1 MIKLTAD
8 FETTTD
14 ENDCRVWAWAI
25 CEIGNVDNFS
35 YGNDIKTFLNY
46 LYDLKRSKL
55 WFHNLKFDGEFL
67 VQALYSL
74 GYQHVDDI
82 EHATDKSF
90 TTLIS
95 NMGAWYTIDIFLEVD
110 ENKKIRRRAT
120 IYDSL
125 KIFNFSVDAI
135 AKDFDLPINKLTLD
149 YTTMRPVGHE
159 LTPHEIDYIRNDV
172 EIMARA
178 LHIMFEQGHTKITIG
193 SDALA
198 YYKKITKNFRKI
210 YPELPPEV
218 DKDIR
223 QSYKGGFTYLSPK
236 WQDKLVNGGITIDI
250 NSAYP
255 AVLHNYLLPYDQP
268 LRFEGAYQQDD
279 EYPLYVIMFTCSFEL
294 KPEKIPS
301 IQLKR
306 NPFFKSNE
314 YIASSNGRTIHLCLT
329 KPDYELFREQYKVNN
344 LEFIGGYKF
353 RGAVG
358 MFTDYVDYWIA
369 EKIKNKKAGNKA
381 QTLISKLFL
390 NSLYGKFSLNVNSG
404 TKVPIMVD
412 GTLRYKYIKPDD
424 KRKPVYLP
432 IGTFTTAYQ
441 RKYIIETSQKIRDWS
456 MAERGYD
463 AYIYSDTDSCHLKLS
478 PNDVPELAK
487 FLKIDDYEL
496 GAWALECQWKRG
508 KFLRQKC
515 YLEETMT
522 DEIVCTVAG
531 LPKQYAPLLTF
542 DNFKIG
548 MSTEDLD
555 KHKMQE
561 LGIKPKL
568 AYKHVK
574 GGVVLQPTE
583 FTIK

>member
-14 ENDCRVWAWAI
+14 ENDCRVWAWAV
-25 CEIGNVDNFS
+25 CEIGNTDNFI

-46 LYDLKRSKL
+46 LYEQKRSKA

-95 NMGAWYTIDIFLEVD
+95 TMGAWYTIDIFFEVSKD
-110 ENKKIRRRAT
+110 KKILRRAT

-178 LHIMFEQGHTKITIG
+178 LDIMFSQGHTKITIG

-198 YYKKITKNFRKI
+198 YYKKITKNFRRLF
-210 YPELPPEV
+210 PELPKEI

-236 WQDKLVNGGITIDI
+236 WQNKLVNGGITIDI

-255 AVLHNYLLPYDQP
+255 AVLHNYLLPYDFP
-268 LRFEGAYQQDD
+268 VYFDGEYVYDK
-279 EYPLYVIMFTCSFEL
+279 EYPLYVIQFTCSFEL
-294 KPEKIPS
+294 KPDKIPS
-301 IQLKR
+301 IQLKHS
-306 NPFFKSNE
+306 PYFKANE
-314 YIASSNGRTIHLCLT
+314 YLTSSNGRNIQLCLT
-329 KPDYELFREQYKVNN
+329 SPDYELFREQYDVYG

-353 RGAVG
+353 KGCVG
-358 MFTDYVDYWIA
+358 LFDEYVDYWIA
-369 EKIKNKKAGNKA
+369 EKIKNKKLGNKA

-404 TKVPIMVD
+404 TKVPILVD
-412 GTLRYKYIKPDD
+412 GKLHYQYVDAD
-424 KRKPVYLP
+424 ESRKPVYLP

-441 RKYIIETSQKIRDWS
+441 RRYIIETSQKIRDWS
-456 MAERGYD
+456 EKHKGYD
-463 AYIYSDTDSCHLKLS
+463 AYIYSDTDSCHLKLT
-478 PNDVPELAK
+478 PDDVPTLAK

-496 GAWALECQWKRG
+496 GAWALECEWRLG
-508 KFLRQKC
+508 KFLRQKA
-515 YLEETMT
+515 YLEQTM
-522 DEIVCTVAG
+522 DGEIVCTVAG
-531 LPKQYAPLLTF
+531 LPKQYAPLLDF
-542 DNFKIG
+542 DSFKIG
-548 MSTEDLD
+548 FSTEDLD
-555 KHKMQE
+555 KDKMRE

-568 AYKHVK
+568 SYKHVE

>member
-25 CEIGNVDNFS
+25 CEIGNTDNFI

-46 LYDLKRSKL
+46 LYDQKRSKV

-95 NMGAWYTIDIFLEVD
+95 TMGAWYTIDIFFKVSKD
-110 ENKKIRRRAT
+110 KKILRRAT

-159 LTPHEIDYIRNDV
+159 LTPHEIAYIRNDV

-178 LHIMFEQGHTKITIG
+178 LDIMFSQGHTKITIG

-198 YYKKITKNFRKI
+198 YYKKITKNFRRLF
-210 YPELPPEV
+210 PELPKEI

-236 WQDKLVNGGITIDI
+236 YQDVLVNGGITIDI

-255 AVLHNYLLPYDQP
+255 AVLHNYLLPYDFP
-268 LRFEGAYQQDD
+268 VYFDGEYIYDK
-279 EYPLYVIMFTCSFEL
+279 EYPLYVIQFTCSFEL
-294 KPEKIPS
+294 KPDKIPS
-301 IQLKR
+301 IQLKHS
-306 NPFFKSNE
+306 PYFKANE
-314 YIASSNGRTIHLCLT
+314 YLTSSNGRNIQLCLT
-329 KPDYELFREQYKVNN
+329 SPDYELFREQYDVYG

-353 RGAVG
+353 KGCVG
-358 MFTDYVDYWIA
+358 LFDEYVDYWIG

-412 GTLRYKYIKPDD
+412 GKLHYQYVDAD
-424 KRKPVYLP
+424 EKRKPVYLP

-456 MAERGYD
+456 MNTRGYD

-478 PNDVPELAK
+478 PNDLDELAK
-487 FLKIDDYEL
+487 FITVDDYEL
-496 GAWALECQWKRG
+496 GAWAFECRWKRG

-515 YLEETMT
+515 YLEETLNG
-522 DEIVCTVAG
+522 EIVCTVAG

-542 DNFKIG
+542 DNFRIG
-548 MSTEDLD
+548 MTTEELD
-555 KHKMQE
+555 KQKMQE

>member
-14 ENDCRVWAWAI
+14 ENDCRVWAWAV
-25 CEIGNVDNFS
+25 CEIGNTDNFI

-46 LYDLKRSKL
+46 LYEQKRSKA

-95 NMGAWYTIDIFLEVD
+95 TMGAWYTIDIFFEVNKD
-110 ENKKIRRRAT
+110 KKILRRAT

-178 LHIMFEQGHTKITIG
+178 LDIMFSQGHTKITIG

-198 YYKKITKNFRKI
+198 YYKKITKNFRRLF
-210 YPELPPEV
+210 PELPKEI

-255 AVLHNYLLPYDQP
+255 AVLHNYLLPYDFP
-268 LRFEGAYQQDD
+268 VYFDGEYVYDK
-279 EYPLYVIMFTCSFEL
+279 EYPLYVIQFTCSFEL
-294 KPEKIPS
+294 KPDKIPS
-301 IQLKR
+301 IQLKHS
-306 NPFFKSNE
+306 PYFKANE
-314 YIASSNGRTIHLCLT
+314 YLTSSNGRNIQLCLT
-329 KPDYELFREQYKVNN
+329 SPDYELFREQYDVYG

-353 RGAVG
+353 KGCVG
-358 MFTDYVDYWIA
+358 LFDEYVDYWIA
-369 EKIKNKKAGNKA
+369 EKIKNKKLGNKA

-404 TKVPIMVD
+404 TKIPLLVD
-412 GTLRYKYIKPDD
+412 GKLHYQYVDPDES
-424 KRKPVYLP
+424 RKPVYLP

-441 RKYIIETSQKIRDWS
+441 RRYIIETSQKIRDWS
-456 MAERGYD
+456 EKSKGYD
-463 AYIYSDTDSCHLKLS
+463 AYIYSDTDSCHLKLT
-478 PNDVPELAK
+478 PDDVPALAK

-496 GAWALECQWKRG
+496 GAWALECEWQKG
-508 KFLRQKC
+508 KFLRQKA
-515 YLEETMT
+515 YLEQTM
-522 DEIVCTVAG
+522 DGEIVCTVAG
-531 LPKQYAPLLTF
+531 LPKQYAPLLDF
-542 DNFKIG
+542 DSFKIG
-548 MSTEDLD
+548 FSTEDLD
-555 KHKMQE
+555 KDKMRE

-568 AYKHVK
+568 SYKHVE

>member
-14 ENDCRVWAWAI
+14 ENDCRVWAWAV
-25 CEIGNVDNFS
+25 CEIGNPTNFT
-35 YGNDIKTFLNY
+35 YGTNIDTFLDY
-46 LYDLKRSKL
+46 LQQQKRSKVF
-55 WFHNLKFDGEFL
+55 FHNLKFDGEFL
-67 VQALYSL
+67 VQALYKL
-74 GYQHVDDI
+74 GYTYVDDL
-82 EHATDKSF
+82 EHAKPKSF

-95 NMGAWYTIDIFLEVD
+95 NMGAWYTIDIFFD
-110 ENKKIRRRAT
+110 AT
-120 IYDSL
+120 PDHRIKTRCTIHDSL
-125 KIFNFSVDAI
+125 KIFNFSVDTI
-135 AKDFDLPINKLTLD
+135 AKEFKLPINKLTLD
-149 YTTMRPVGHE
+149 YTTYRAPDHE

-178 LHIMFEQGHTKITIG
+178 LDLMFSQGHTKITIG

-198 YYKKITKNFRKI
+198 YYKKITPNFRKVFPQLDPTI
-210 YPELPPEV
+210 

-223 QSYKGGFTYLSPK
+223 QSYKGGFTYLS
-236 WQDKLVNGGITIDI
+236 DKYVGVIVNGGITIDI

-255 AVLHNYLLPYDQP
+255 AVLHDKLLPYDLP
-268 LRFEGAYQQDD
+268 VRFEGKYEPDPD
-279 EYPLYVIMFTCSFEL
+279 YPLYVIKFLCKFEL
-294 KPEKIPS
+294 KKDKIPS

-306 NPFFKSNE
+306 SPFFKNNE
-314 YIASSNGRTIHLCLT
+314 YIKSSGGRTIELCLT
-329 KPDYELFREQYKVNN
+329 SPDYELFLQQYNI
-344 LEFIGGYKF
+344 LEIDYLGGYKF
-353 RGAVG
+353 KGAKG

-404 TKVPIMVD
+404 TKVPVLAD
-412 GTLRYKYIKPDD
+412 GRLRYRYVDPDD

-441 RKYIIETSQKIRDWS
+441 RKYIIDTSQKIRDWS
-456 MAERGYD
+456 TKAKGYD
-463 AYIYSDTDSCHLKLS
+463 AYIYSDTDSCHLKLK
-478 PNDVPELAK
+478 PEDVKDLAK
-487 FLKIDDYEL
+487 FLRIDDYAL
-496 GAWALECQWKRG
+496 GAWALECEWRRG

-515 YLEETMT
+515 YLEETM
-522 DEIVCTVAG
+522 DGNIECTIAG
-531 LPKQYAPLLTF
+531 LPKQYAPLLNF
-542 DNFKIG
+542 DNFRIG
-548 MSTEDLD
+548 FTTEELD
-555 KHKMQE
+555 KQKMQE

-568 AYKHVK
+568 AYKHVE

>member
-1 MIKLTAD
+1 ML
-8 FETTTD
+8 
-14 ENDCRVWAWAI
+14 
-25 CEIGNVDNFS
+25 
-35 YGNDIKTFLNY
+35 
-46 LYDLKRSKL
+46 
-55 WFHNLKFDGEFL
+55 
-67 VQALYSL
+67 
-74 GYQHVDDI
+74 
-82 EHATDKSF
+82 
-90 TTLIS
+90 
-95 NMGAWYTIDIFLEVD
+95 
-110 ENKKIRRRAT
+110 
-120 IYDSL
+120 
-125 KIFNFSVDAI
+125 
-135 AKDFDLPINKLTLD
+135 
-149 YTTMRPVGHE
+149 
-159 LTPHEIDYIRNDV
+159 
-172 EIMARA
+172 
-178 LHIMFEQGHTKITIG
+178 
-193 SDALA
+193 
-198 YYKKITKNFRKI
+198 
-210 YPELPPEV
+210 
-218 DKDIR
+218 
-223 QSYKGGFTYLSPK
+223 
-236 WQDKLVNGGITIDI
+236 
-250 NSAYP
+250 
-255 AVLHNYLLPYDQP
+255 
-268 LRFEGAYQQDD
+268 
-279 EYPLYVIMFTCSFEL
+279 TCSFEI
-294 KPEKIPS
+294 KKEKIPS

-306 NPFFKSNE
+306 SPFFKANE
-314 YIASSNGRTIHLCLT
+314 YITSSNGRIVHLCLT
-329 KPDYELFREQYKVNN
+329 SPDYELFREQYRVEN
-344 LEFIGGYKF
+344 LEFLGGYKF

-358 MFTDYVDYWIA
+358 MFSDYVDYWIA

-390 NSLYGKFSLNVNSG
+390 NSLYGKFSLNVNIG
-404 TKVPIMVD
+404 TKIPIMVE
-412 GTLRYKYIKPDD
+412 GRLHYKYVQPDD

-463 AYIYSDTDSCHLKLS
+463 AYIYSDTDSCHLKLT

-515 YLEETMT
+515 YLEQTME

-555 KHKMQE
+555 KEQMAE

>member
-14 ENDCRVWAWAI
+14 EKDCRVWAWAV
-25 CEIGNVDNFS
+25 CEIGQPNHFE
-35 YGNDIKTFLNY
+35 YGNDIKTFIQY
-46 LYDLKRSKL
+46 LYDQKRSKL

-67 VQALYSL
+67 VQALYKL
-74 GYQHVDDI
+74 GYTHVDDI
-82 EHATDKSF
+82 EHAEDKTF

-95 NMGAWYTIDIFLEVD
+95 NMGAWYSIDIFLEVD

-135 AKDFDLPINKLTLD
+135 AKDFALPINKLTLD
-149 YTTMRPVGHE
+149 YTTTREIGHE
-159 LTPHEIDYIRNDV
+159 LTPHEVDYIRNDV

-178 LHIMFEQGHTKITIG
+178 LDIMFSQGHTKMTIG

-198 YYKKITKNFRKI
+198 YYKKITKNFRTI
-210 YPELPPEV
+210 FPELPMEI

-236 WQDKLVNGGITIDI
+236 WQNKIVNGGITIDI

-255 AVLHNYLLPYDQP
+255 AVLHNKLLPYGYP
-268 LRFEGAYQQDD
+268 LRFEGEYQQDD
-279 EYPLYVIMFTCSFEL
+279 EYPLYVIMFSCCFEL
-294 KPEKIPS
+294 KKEKIPS

-306 NPFFKSNE
+306 NPFFKNNE
-314 YIASSNGRTIHLCLT
+314 YLTSSNGRIINLCLT
-329 KPDYELFREQYKVNN
+329 SPDYELFREQYNVKD

-353 RGAVG
+353 RATVG
-358 MFTDYVDYWIA
+358 MFSDYVDYWIA
-369 EKIKNKKAGNKA
+369 EKIKNKKQGNKA

-404 TKVPIMVD
+404 TKIPLMVE
-412 GTLRYKYIKPDD
+412 GSLHYKYVPPDE

-456 MAERGYD
+456 MANRGHD
-463 AYIYSDTDSCHLKLS
+463 AYIYSDTDSCHLNLS
-478 PNDVPELAK
+478 PNDVPALAK
-487 FLKIDDYEL
+487 FIKVDDYEL
-496 GAWALECQWKRG
+496 GAWALECRWKRG

-515 YLEETMT
+515 YIEETMEG
-522 DEIVCTVAG
+522 DIECTVAG
-531 LPKQYAPLLTF
+531 LPKQYAPLLNF
-542 DNFKIG
+542 DNFRVG
-548 MSTEDLD
+548 FTTEELD
-555 KHKMQE
+555 KQRMRD

-568 AYKHVK
+568 AYKHVE

>member
-14 ENDCRVWAWAI
+14 VNDCRVWAWAI
-25 CEIGNVDNFS
+25 CEIGNVDNFV
-35 YGNDIKTFLNY
+35 YGNDIKTFLQY
-46 LYDLKRSKL
+46 LYDQKRSKV

-67 VQALYSL
+67 VQALYKL

-95 NMGAWYTIDIFLEVD
+95 TMGAWYTIDIFFEVSKD
-110 ENKKIRRRAT
+110 KKILRRAT
-120 IYDSL
+120 VHDSL

-135 AKDFDLPINKLTLD
+135 AKDFALPINKLTLD
-149 YTTMRPVGHE
+149 YTAKREIGHE
-159 LTPHEIDYIRNDV
+159 LTQHEIDYIRNDV

-178 LHIMFEQGHTKITIG
+178 LHIMFSQGHTKITIG

-198 YYKKITKNFRKI
+198 YYKKITKNFRRLF
-210 YPELPPEV
+210 PELPKEV
-218 DKDIR
+218 DKEIR

-236 WQDKLVNGGITIDI
+236 YQNELVNGGITIDI

-255 AVLHNYLLPYDQP
+255 AVLHNYLLPYDYP
-268 LRFEGAYQQDD
+268 IYFEGEYKYDR
-279 EYPLYVIMFTCSFEL
+279 EYPLYVIQFTCSFEL
-294 KPEKIPS
+294 KEDKIPS
-301 IQLKR
+301 IQLKHS
-306 NPFFKSNE
+306 PFFKANE
-314 YIASSNGRTIHLCLT
+314 YLTSSDGRNIALCLT
-329 KPDYELFREQYKVNN
+329 SPDYELFREQYNVYN

-358 MFTDYVDYWIA
+358 MFTDYVDYWIN
-369 EKIKNKKAGNKA
+369 EKIKNKKTSNKA

-404 TKVPIMVD
+404 TKIPIMLD
-412 GTLRYKYIKPDD
+412 GKLHYKYIEPDD
-424 KRKPVYLP
+424 SRKPVYLP

-456 MAERGYD
+456 KANRGYD

-478 PNDVPELAK
+478 PSDLDELAK
-487 FLKIDDYEL
+487 FIKVDDYEL
-496 GAWALECQWKRG
+496 GAWAFECRWKRG

-515 YLEETMT
+515 YLEETMD

-542 DNFKIG
+542 DNFRIG
-548 MSTEDLD
+548 MTTEELD
-555 KHKMQE
+555 KKKMQE

-568 AYKHVK
+568 AYKHVE

>member
-25 CEIGNVDNFS
+25 CEIGNVDNFI
-35 YGNDIKTFLNY
+35 YGNNIETFLQY
-46 LYDLKRSKL
+46 LYEQKRSKV

-67 VQALYSL
+67 VQALYKL
-74 GYQHVDDI
+74 GYKHVDDI
-82 EHATDKSF
+82 EHARNKTF

-110 ENKKIRRRAT
+110 KNKKVKRRAT

-135 AKDFDLPINKLTLD
+135 AKDFALPINKLTLD
-149 YTTMRPVGHE
+149 YTTKREVGHE
-159 LTPHEIDYIRNDV
+159 LTQHEIDYIKNDV

-178 LHIMFEQGHTKITIG
+178 LHIMFSQGHTKITIG

-198 YYKKITKNFRKI
+198 YYKKHTKGFRNI
-210 YPELPPEV
+210 FPELEQ
-218 DKDIR
+218 DIDRDIR

-236 WQDKLVNGGITIDI
+236 YQNVLVNGGITIDI

-255 AVLHNYLLPYDQP
+255 AVLHNRLLPYGYP
-268 LRFEGAYQQDD
+268 IRFEGEYIQDD
-279 EYPLYVIMFTCSFEL
+279 EYPLYVIMFTCVFEL
-294 KPEKIPS
+294 KPDKIPS

-306 NPFFKSNE
+306 SPFFKANE
-314 YIASSNGRTIHLCLT
+314 YLTSSNGRTIQLCLT
-329 KPDYELFREQYKVNN
+329 NPDYELFREQYNVYN

-358 MFTDYVDYWIA
+358 MFTEYVDYWIN

-404 TKVPIMVD
+404 TKIPIMLD
-412 GTLRYKYIKPDD
+412 GKLHYKYVDPDD
-424 KRKPVYLP
+424 SRKPVYLP
-432 IGTFTTAYQ
+432 IGTWTTAYQ

-456 MAERGYD
+456 MANRGYD

-478 PNDVPELAK
+478 PNDLDELAK
-487 FLKIDDYEL
+487 FIKIDDYEL
-496 GAWALECQWKRG
+496 GAWAFECRWKRG

-515 YLEETMT
+515 YLEETM
-522 DEIVCTVAG
+522 DGEIVCTVAG

-542 DNFKIG
+542 DNFRIG
-548 MSTEDLD
+548 MTTEELD
-555 KHKMQE
+555 KEKMQE

-568 AYKHVK
+568 AYKHVE